1 MAEKT
6 WRYLVLITLAML
18 LFLNIPTGAE
28 NGGDPTETVTPTI
41 TSASGSE
48 EPAYL
53 PLVIGGS
60 GPSAT
65 TPTITPSP
73 TRTSTVSHTLT
84 PSATA
89 TSTATEVP
97 GPCLCTGNLYNCSD
111 FGTQAEA
118 QACFDHCWDQVGTDI
133 HRLDSDG
140 DGEACESLP

>member
-6 WRYLVLITLAML
+6 WGYLALVVAAML
-18 LFLNIPTGAE
+18 LLLSMPTGAE
-28 NGGDPTETVTPTI
+28 NGGDPTETVTPTSTS
-41 TSASGSE
+41 TSAVGKHGFL
-48 EPAYL
+48 A
-53 PLVIGGS
+53 LVIGASEPGAS
-60 GPSAT
+60 
-65 TPTITPSP
+65 TPTATASP
-73 TRTSTVSHTLT
+73 TRTPTVSHTLT

-89 TSTATEVP
+89 TEAP

-140 DGEACESLP
+140 DGKACESLP